1 MILVDTSVWIDHL
14 NDKRSDE
21 VRALRR
27 LVGFAPLL
35 VGDLILC
42 EILQGL
48 RSDREAAM
56 VERALNRFNS
66 VSLVTP
72 GLAVKD
78 AANYRFLRG
87 KGITIRKTIDL
98 LIATFCIENRHTLL
112 HSDRDFD
119 HIQAHLGLQVIQ
131 PSLVYEP

>member
-14 NDKRSDE
+14 NNKQTNQ
-21 VRALRR
+21 VITLRG
-27 LVGFAPLL
+27 LVGVVPLL
-35 VGDLILC
+35 VGDLILS
-42 EILQGL
+42 EVLQGL
-48 RSDREAAM
+48 RSEREAM
-56 VERALNRFNS
+56 LVEQGLRRFDL

-72 GLAVKD
+72 DLAAKA

-98 LIATFCIENRHTLL
+98 LIATFCIENHHPLL

-119 HIQAHLGLQVIQ
+119 PIEAQLGLRV
-131 PSLVYEP
+131 V